1 MDDRGQHGPSAS
13 TQVLRRADRVGAVTA
28 WCITLLLIVMLVRVA
43 QLQLAPSKDL
53 REQRQSRVSAR
64 TELALRGDI
73 LDRRN
78 RQIAVSRMGWRVF
91 LDPVNLKPDQVDKA
105 IVALAREL
113 AIPEEEVGQRVVW
126 ALEENARRQAVV
138 DGVAGARSEPQKA
151 PLSLLDAIKDMV
163 KGGEQDDRLPEL
175 PELAA
180 RPEVIQDEVTGFYT
194 SPLSFS
200 EVPAAPRILKPIRY
214 LPFKEV
220 VEEHAAANIRQM
232 KLQGIGLERK
242 LVREEVGGDAVAA
255 IVGKVGTD
263 SNIGMEAKLNDQL
276 TGKAGRVSYY
286 RDSGGRPLWIE
297 PGQVQLPVHGED
309 VRLSIDLE
317 LQTMGLEELQRGID
331 ECDAAGGRLVAI
343 DPRTGEIL
351 AMCDIVRDMSD
362 LKEYPWE
369 DDPRALRQMGID
381 APPRNIPYMAPRP
394 GAVRYRTIAHDVTR
408 EKNPSLK
415 ALMRNRCAEDV
426 YEPGSTFKPFVWAT
440 ITELRLAGV
449 NEVIDTESG
458 RWITPYGRK
467 LNDVTKRDIMTWGEV
482 LVNSSN
488 IGMAKVVERLTH
500 RQLHEAVRRF
510 GFGKPTGLGVAGEAS
525 GIVTTL
531 KDWTIYSQTSYA
543 IGHEIAVTPLQM
555 TRAFSAFARTGEL
568 AGTLPDLRLTAA
580 LPGEIEG
587 AVRYRVLPSS
597 VAELT
602 RATMKGVTE
611 NMERHMVPVGEET
624 KTVWK
629 YTIFGK
635 SGTAE
640 IPLGKAPPGK
650 KRPAGST
657 GYFDDQYN
665 SSFVAAGPIDEPRL
679 VVIAVIDDPGPALV
693 FARPMPVH
701 YGSRTAGPVVRRF
714 MERALTYL
722 GAPPSVVIPAE
733 NPDAKNLA
741 AAGADGEGLE

>member
-1 MDDRGQHGPSAS
+1 MDDRGQSGPSAS
-13 TQVLRRADRVGAVTA
+13 TQVLRRADRVGTVSA
-28 WCITLLLIVMLVRVA
+28 WLISILLVVMLARVA
-43 QLQLAPSKDL
+43 QLQLAPSKPL
-53 REQRQSRVSAR
+53 REQRQSRVSSR

-91 LDPVNLKPDQVDKA
+91 VDPVNIKPEQLDQA
-105 IVALAREL
+105 IVSLAREL
-113 AIPEEEVGQRVVW
+113 AIPEEEVGQRIIW
-126 ALEENARRQAVV
+126 ALEENARRKAVA
-138 DGVAGARSEPQKA
+138 DGVSGAAQA
-151 PLSLLDAIKDMV
+151 PAKTPLPLLDAIKDII
-163 KGGEQDDRLPEL
+163 KGGEKDDRLPEL
-175 PELAA
+175 AELAA
-180 RPEVIQDEVTGFYT
+180 TPEVLIDPVTGFGS
-194 SPLSFS
+194 SPLAFAQ
-200 EVPAAPRILKPIRY
+200 VPAAPRILKPIRY
-214 LPFKEV
+214 LPFNEV
-220 VEEHAAANIRQM
+220 VEEHAAANIRR
-232 KLQGIGLERK
+232 LNIQGVGLERK
-242 LVREEVGGDAVAA
+242 LVREEVGGEAVAA

-263 SNIGMEAKLNDQL
+263 ANIGMEAKLNDRL

-317 LQTMGLEELQRGID
+317 LQTMGLEELQRGIE
-331 ECDAAGGRLVAI
+331 ECDAAGGRLVAL
-343 DPRTGEIL
+343 DPRTGEVL
-351 AMCDIVRDMSD
+351 AMCDIVRDLPN

-369 DDPRALRQMGID
+369 DDPRALREMGQD
-381 APPRNIPYMAPRP
+381 VPARRLPYMAPRP
-394 GAVRYRTIAHDVTR
+394 GAVRYRTIAHDPTR

-415 ALMRNRCAEDV
+415 ALLRNRCAEDI

-440 ITELRLAGV
+440 ITELGLARV
-449 NEVIDTESG
+449 SEVFDTESG
-458 RWITPYGRK
+458 RWSTPYGRK
-467 LNDVTKRDIMTWGEV
+467 LNDVTKRDVMTWGEV

-488 IGMAKVVERLTH
+488 IGMAKAVERLTH
-500 RQLHEAVRRF
+500 RQLYEAVRRF
-510 GFGKPTGLGVAGEAS
+510 GFGKPTGIGVAGEAS

-543 IGHEIAVTPLQM
+543 IGHEVAVTPLQM
-555 TRAFSAFARTGEL
+555 VRAFSAFARTGEL

-587 AVRYRVLPSS
+587 AVRYRVLPASI
-597 VAELT
+597 ADLT
-602 RATMKGVTE
+602 RTTMRGVAE
-611 NMERHMVPVGEET
+611 NMENRMAEHDQT

-640 IPLGKAPPGK
+640 IPLGKPPAGK

-665 SSFVAAGPIDEPRL
+665 SSFLAAGPIDQPRL
-679 VVIAVIDDPGPALV
+679 VVLAVIDDPGPALV
-693 FARPMPVH
+693 FARPMPTH
-701 YGSRTAGPVVRRF
+701 YGARTAGPVVRRF

-722 GAPPSVVIPAE
+722 GAPPSVVV
-733 NPDAKNLA
+733 PDEKPGDAHNLA
-741 AAGADGEGLE
+741 AAGAEVEGVD